1 MLQDSQGEDSGQA
14 ELILRIVEQ
23 SQRLPQDNNN
33 PDNNDVIQRSKEE
46 VDSAEE
52 SSTESTVT
60 DSDGDE
66 KGGDGAGQQLDAA
79 PESDEALA
87 LALQSQLYNE
97 SWHLLLQHA
106 YFS

>member
-1 MLQDSQGEDSGQA
+1 MLKDSQGEDSGQA

-23 SQRLPQDNNN
+23 SQRLPPQDNNN
-33 PDNNDVIQRSKEE
+33 PDNNDVIQRSKE
-46 VDSAEE
+46 VDSAEEE
-52 SSTESTVT
+52 SSTESTV

-66 KGGDGAGQQLDAA
+66 KGGDGTGLQLNAA

-97 SWHLLLQHA
+97 S
-106 YFS
+106 

>member
-33 PDNNDVIQRSKEE
+33 PDNNDEIQRSKE

-52 SSTESTVT
+52 SSTESTV
-60 DSDGDE
+60 DSDGEE
-66 KGGDGAGQQLDAA
+66 KGGDGAGQRQLAAA

-97 SWHLLLQHA
+97 S
-106 YFS
+106 